1 MTNCLIKS
9 TCHNIQLTEKYTW
22 QYHYIIIMFFNLIR
36 ITQKWSW
43 GPEHQPPSHNHNC
56 FFFQTELGA
65 SLKKVSKAVLYFVGG
80 ILLAVTISLSL
91 QWNTLSKFNL
101 FFILSVRV
109 VNLIAAGVEAFL
121 NKYGCDS
128 PLWQRRVT
136 DSAPI
141 SYTMLHPGWTAAS
154 WPFHRALEPLCVL
167 GTSLSPVPALPHHVY
182 VLISIHMYSPIPFY
196 CALVHR

>member
-1 MTNCLIKS
+1 MTNCLFKS
-9 TCHNIQLTEKYTW
+9 TCHNIQLTEKCTW

-36 ITQKWSW
+36 IRQKWSW
-43 GPEHQPPSHNHNC
+43 GPGHQPSSHNHHC
-56 FFFQTELGA
+56 FIFQTELGA

-91 QWNTLSKFNL
+91 QWNILSKFN
-101 FFILSVRV
+101 FFFLILSVRV
-109 VNLIAAGVEAFL
+109 VNLIAAGVEAVL
-121 NKYGCDS
+121 KQIWV
-128 PLWQRRVT
+128 WQQHRVT
-136 DSAPI
+136 DSASI

-182 VLISIHMYSPIPFY
+182 VLISIHLYSPIPFY

>member
-80 ILLAVTISLSL
+80 ILLAVTISLSQPVCESGQPYCCWSGSVL
-91 QWNTLSKFNL
+91 KQIWVWQPTLAAPGHWLCTHIIYYASPWMDSCIMTFSQSPGASVCPWNFSFTCACPATSCLCFN
-101 FFILSVRV
+101 
-109 VNLIAAGVEAFL
+109 
-121 NKYGCDS
+121 
-128 PLWQRRVT
+128 
-136 DSAPI
+136 
-141 SYTMLHPGWTAAS
+141 
-154 WPFHRALEPLCVL
+154 
-167 GTSLSPVPALPHHVY
+167 
-182 VLISIHMYSPIPFY
+182 
-196 CALVHR
+196 

>member
-1 MTNCLIKS
+1 MKLGARASTTITQPQLFLLPNRAGSFSKKS
-9 TCHNIQLTEKYTW
+9 FQGCVVFCWRNSFGCHNQPVTPMKYIVQIQ
-22 QYHYIIIMFFNLIR
+22 
-36 ITQKWSW
+36 
-43 GPEHQPPSHNHNC
+43 P
-56 FFFQTELGA
+56 
-65 SLKKVSKAVLYFVGG
+65 
-80 ILLAVTISLSL
+80 
-91 QWNTLSKFNL
+91 